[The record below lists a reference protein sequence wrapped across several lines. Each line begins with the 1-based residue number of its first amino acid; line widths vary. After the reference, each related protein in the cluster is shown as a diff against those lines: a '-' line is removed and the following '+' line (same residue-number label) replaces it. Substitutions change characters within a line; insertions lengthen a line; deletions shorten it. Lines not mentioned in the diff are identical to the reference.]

1 MTRTF
6 VGCVA
11 LVAVAGCQTD
21 APRPS
26 ASATNAVVSNAECPG
41 RVSRQVWTPR
51 QMAVLQQFSL
61 SEAPKLWQTVQD
73 LKVEQAQRRAGIQR
87 LEREL
92 RDFGR
97 SPETDLDFQNLVREA
112 DELDRIVDAILLKVE
127 DAYIAQQK
135 FRATPSRSDYEAL
148 MKSALENGIQA
159 ADAATSRFRKMGKE
173 K

>member
-1 MTRTF
+1 M
-6 VGCVA
+6 
-11 LVAVAGCQTD
+11 
-21 APRPS
+21 
-26 ASATNAVVSNAECPG
+26 E
-41 RVSRQVWTPR
+41 
-51 QMAVLQQFSL
+51 VLQQFAL

-73 LKVEQAQRRAGIQR
+73 LKVEQTQRRAGIQR
-87 LEREL
+87 LDREL

-135 FRATPSRSDYEAL
+135 FRATPSRRDYEAL

-159 ADAATSRFRKMGKE
+159 ADAATSRFQRNTGACDIRSE
-173 K
+173 SAVFLVFR

>member
-1 MTRTF
+1 MRTL

-26 ASATNAVVSNAECPG
+26 APATNAVVSNAERPG
-41 RVSRQVWTPR
+41 RASRRVWTPR
-51 QMAVLQQFSL
+51 QMEVLQQFAL

-73 LKVEQAQRRAGIQR
+73 LKVEQSQRRAGLAR
-87 LEREL
+87 LKGEL
-92 RDFGR
+92 EDFGR
-97 SPETDLDFQNLVREA
+97 SPSTDADYQNLVREA
-112 DELDRIVDAILLKVE
+112 NELDGVVNAILQKIE

-135 FRATPSRSDYEAL
+135 FRATPSRGDYAAL
-148 MKSALENGIQA
+148 MKSALENGIQE
-159 ADAATSRFRKMGKE
+159 ADAATSRFRKMARE

>member
-1 MTRTF
+1 M
-6 VGCVA
+6 
-11 LVAVAGCQTD
+11 
-21 APRPS
+21 
-26 ASATNAVVSNAECPG
+26 E
-41 RVSRQVWTPR
+41 
-51 QMAVLQQFSL
+51 VLQQFAL

-73 LKVEQAQRRAGIQR
+73 LKVEQTQRRAGIQR
-87 LEREL
+87 LDREL

-135 FRATPSRSDYEAL
+135 FRATPSRRDYEAL

-159 ADAATSRFRKMGKE
+159 ADAATSRFQRNTGACDISPTFHVRE
-173 K
+173 QNPSGCWGFAHRSSLHSRFRRVGSFA

>member
-1 MTRTF
+1 M
-6 VGCVA
+6 
-11 LVAVAGCQTD
+11 
-21 APRPS
+21 
-26 ASATNAVVSNAECPG
+26 
-41 RVSRQVWTPR
+41 
-51 QMAVLQQFSL
+51 LQQLAL
-61 SEAPKLWQTVQD
+61 SEAPKLSQTVQD
-73 LKVEQAQRRAGIQR
+73 LKLEQTQRRAGIQR
-87 LEREL
+87 LDREL

-97 SPETDLDFQNLVREA
+97 SPETDLDFQNLAREA

-135 FRATPSRSDYEAL
+135 FRATASRSDYEAL